1 MIFSIINIGLG
12 GNFMNLFQILN
23 LCTDEMSVVVGAVK
37 TILTL
42 IQVAIPG
49 VLIVLGTIDMFKAMA
64 SGDEKKTKEAQRTFI
79 RRLIYAVVAF
89 LIPFIIR
96 LVFSFV
102 ANNIGTEEGK
112 TGQTAYNDFF
122 ACWNG
127 TKSSS
132 SNNSSS
138 SKSSTC
144 ICIDK
149 NGNRTKNPVR
159 RDVCTDTKYYGGN
172 CED

>member
-1 MIFSIINIGLG
+1 M
-12 GNFMNLFQILN
+12 FQILD
-23 LCTDEMSVVVGAVK
+23 LCTEEMAVVVGAVK
-37 TILTL
+37 TIFTL
-42 IQVAIPG
+42 IQIAIPG

-96 LVFSFV
+96 LVFNFV

-112 TGQTAYNDFF
+112 TGQTAYNQFF

-127 TKSSS
+127 VSSATGGSNKSCWYHLSDGS
-132 SNNSSS
+132 WIQSADSQSE
-138 SKSSTC
+138 
-144 ICIDK
+144 
-149 NGNRTKNPVR
+149 
-159 RDVCTDTKYYGGN
+159 CTGCWNTEESCVK
-172 CED
+172 

>member
-1 MIFSIINIGLG
+1 
-12 GNFMNLFQILN
+12 MNLFQFLT

-37 TILTL
+37 TIFTL

-64 SGDEKKTKEAQRTFI
+64 SGDEKKTKEAQKTFI

-102 ANNIGTEEGK
+102 ANNINTSEGQ
-112 TGQTAYNDFF
+112 TGQSAYNDFF

-127 TKSSS
+127 AKT
-132 SNNSSS
+132 SNTNSG
-138 SKSSTC
+138 KSSTC
-144 ICIDK
+144 TCVY
-149 NGNRTKNPVR
+149 NGSKTSGVDRNK
-159 RDVCTDTKYYGGN
+159 CTSSQFYNGT

>member
-1 MIFSIINIGLG
+1 
-12 GNFMNLFQILN
+12 MNFQILN

-37 TILTL
+37 TVFTL
-42 IQVAIPG
+42 IQIAIPG

-96 LVFSFV
+96 LVFSFI
-102 ANNIGTEEGK
+102 ANNIGAEEGK

-127 TKSSS
+127 NSS
-132 SNNSSS
+132 SNTSNNS

-144 ICIDK
+144 TCVF
-149 NGNRTKNPVR
+149 NGNTKEGVPR
-159 RDVCTDTKYYGGN
+159 ETCTSSKYYNGI
-172 CED
+172 CSD